1 MSNKHSQLH
10 LLDKKLIRQSFD
22 AAAPHYDDV
31 AVLQREVGQR
41 LVDRLELI
49 KLSPDVILDVGAGT
63 GYISQALKKVYK
75 GAKLLSLDI
84 APGMLQVARSKNSWI
99 NKWLGSNEFICGDAE
114 YLPLADNSVDL
125 IISSLT
131 LQWCGELER
140 AFSEFRRV
148 LKPEGLLMFSSF
160 GPDTLKEL
168 RTSWHEADKK
178 ADENYESAHVNDF
191 IDMHDIGDALLR
203 AGLSDPVMDVENF
216 TLTYTDVYQLMRE
229 LKALGAHNVANAR
242 RHSLTGKTRLK
253 NMVSAYDNFR
263 VDGLLP
269 ATYEVVYG
277 HAWGVADAK
286 NFEIS
291 LSSLT
296 DTGLL
301 P

>member
-1 MSNKHSQLH
+1 MTSDNPQIH

-41 LVDRLELI
+41 LVERLEII
-49 KLSPDVILDVGAGT
+49 KLSPAVILDVGAGT

-75 GAKLLSLDI
+75 GARILSLDI

-99 NKWLGSNEFICGDAE
+99 NKWFGDDGFICGDAE

-125 IISSLT
+125 IFSNLT
-131 LQWCGELER
+131 LQWCGELDQ
-140 AFSEFRRV
+140 AFSEFKRV

-168 RTSWHEADKK
+168 RESWRLADVD
-178 ADENYESAHVNDF
+178 ADEVNVSTHVNDF

-216 TLTYTDVYQLMRE
+216 TLTYSDVYQLMRE

-253 NMVSAYDNFR
+253 NMVLSYENFR

-277 HAWGVADAK
+277 HAWGVSDDQ

-296 DTGLL
+296 DTGILS
-301 P
+301 